1 MESGVPLFCNSAWSV
16 VQPAQNTPNH
26 AGTVP
31 SKEAEA
37 SYISSQFLNMW
48 EQEDDRIISV
58 PRTFTLSP
66 AAKDGEKAEKVL
78 FDILKEA
85 GSNIPG
91 LRMVMFSGLRCTAVG
106 DTGSEEKLI
115 IREIDSSVYL
125 EYQGKRYAS
134 FFETKCCKDETG
146 LKQHRKKSTGQLKK
160 VTLQIYEQILIFSV
174 IAC

>member
-1 MESGVPLFCNSAWSV
+1 MALYCNPIWSV

-48 EQEDDRIISV
+48 KQEENRIISV
-58 PRTFTLSP
+58 PRTFTLGP
-66 AAKDGEKAEKVL
+66 AANEGEMAEKVL

-91 LRMVMFSGLRCTAVG
+91 LRMIMFSGLRCTAAC
-106 DTGSEEKLI
+106 DAGSDK
-115 IREIDSSVYL
+115 
-125 EYQGKRYAS
+125 
-134 FFETKCCKDETG
+134 KC
-146 LKQHRKKSTGQLKK
+146 
-160 VTLQIYEQILIFSV
+160 
-174 IAC
+174 

>member
-1 MESGVPLFCNSAWSV
+1 MMEESCVPLFCNSDWSV

-48 EQEDDRIISV
+48 KQEDSRIISV

-78 FDILKEA
+78 FDILKKA

-91 LRMVMFSGLRCTAVG
+91 LRMVVFSGLRCTG
-106 DTGSEEKLI
+106 TGGTDSEEKLI
-115 IREIDSSVYL
+115 IREIDSAVYL
-125 EYQGKRYAS
+125 EYQGKRFAS
-134 FFETKCCKDETG
+134 CLEVKCCKELKG
-146 LKQHRKKSTGQLKK
+146 LQTHRKKATGQLKK
-160 VTLQIYEQILIFSV
+160 VSLIS
-174 IAC
+174 